1 VIQMFLFLLLGSA
14 LFFFLYALT
23 RRTPPVEGS
32 AEAVFKA
39 RQALTALQAGLLP
52 QEMLQRIFTK
62 SDYEYVMSAHDRHLS
77 ELFLEERRKIALS
90 WVRQIRREILNLRQ
104 FHLRAVRFYARLSPR
119 TELRLAFE
127 FLALLCVCR
136 ALQIALYLRGPYA
149 APRMVGRAAAG
160 AARVCDISE
169 KAMSF
174 LNPTQIDALAQ
185 KSARNLTAL

>member
-1 VIQMFLFLLLGSA
+1 MMQLLISLIIGIAVFVSLYLLGRRPSVEGGAESLVKARLA
-14 LFFFLYALT
+14 LSVLQGSLL
-23 RRTPPVEGS
+23 PVESVG
-32 AEAVFKA
+32 
-39 RQALTALQAGLLP
+39 RL
-52 QEMLQRIFTK
+52 FTK
-62 SDYEYVMSAHDRHLS
+62 SDYDYVTTEATNEVR
-77 ELFLEERRKIALS
+77 ELFVEERRRLALL
-90 WVRQIRREILNLRQ
+90 WVKQIMKQIRGLKE
-104 FHLRAVRFYARLSPR
+104 FHLGSARFYSRLSPR

-136 ALQIALYLRGPYA
+136 ALQIALYVRGPYA